1 MDGIYMKFRELI
13 ATYCDSTT
21 NKGNGLLI
29 HAGTVEE
36 GKELEM
42 PPEFIYK
49 EEWSSSP
56 SRRIWLSN
64 SYQTIIVRE
73 GSALTMHEHSRK
85 ASYRIHLLDLQEEY
99 EEHEDYVDLA
109 QAFTYVYNA
118 HANNFRKGTEIPYIV
133 HPMDVASILMKN
145 GASKMLTA
153 AGLMHDLVEDTD
165 VGLVE
170 INNFYGSR
178 IAELVKA
185 VSELDESDQP
195 YPTDG
200 KARSWKVRKEH
211 SINTI
216 KAAGWEVKLLSCAD
230 KLANIRD
237 MISDRNNDAEYMW
250 ERYNADKDEQEW
262 YYSSMLEAYCE
273 GDDSIVNTQ
282 IYADCRKCVDE
293 LFG

>member
-1 MDGIYMKFRELI
+1 MKFRELI

-29 HAGTVEE
+29 HTGTVEE

-42 PPEFIYK
+42 PPEFIYN
-49 EEWSSSP
+49 EEWSCPP
-56 SRRIWLSN
+56 SRRIWLGN

-73 GSALTMHEHSRK
+73 GSDLTLYEHSRK
-85 ASYRIHLLDLQEEY
+85 ASYRIHLLDMQEEY
-99 EEHEDYVDLA
+99 EEQEDDVDLT

-118 HANNFRKGTEIPYIV
+118 HAGNFRKGTEIPYIV

-145 GASKMLTA
+145 GGSKMLVA

-170 INNFYGSR
+170 INKFYGSK

-185 VSELDESDQP
+185 VSELDESGQP
-195 YPTDG
+195 YPSAE
-200 KARSWKVRKEH
+200 KAQSWKMRKGH
-211 SINTI
+211 SINAM
-216 KAAGWEVKLLSCAD
+216 KAAGWEAKLLSCAD
-230 KLANIRD
+230 KLANLRD
-237 MISDRNNDAEYMW
+237 MISDRNNDAEHMW
-250 ERYNADKDEQEW
+250 ERYNAGKDEQEW
-262 YYSSMLEAYCE
+262 YYSSMLEAYRE
-273 GDDSIVNTQ
+273 GDDSIVNTR
-282 IYADCRKCVDE
+282 IYADCHQCMDE